1 MKIVFVCNS
10 SYQIMIA
17 AMMRRLEYPD
27 AFTVLAMDAYFYD
40 TMIHQ
45 CEPAGNPF
53 FDRIVCLH
61 DASLSEDVD
70 RLLSIQPDKVHLFN
84 WGNDCSRLVYNRC
97 ICPVEVTDEGIGSY
111 QLQKMWNHRNVDLSR
126 LEGIWLLVPEFSQ
139 DQELGIPI
147 RRIRITDLF
156 ASEESRNLFLR
167 QINCFY
173 RYTPEVLPDIFYFDR
188 YFVSG
193 NMMPTSYERE
203 MLLHLVPILSPYD
216 WCIKIHPSESFKL
229 AKYRYRGLDVRFFEN
244 TRTPWEVIL
253 LNHLSHRPLM
263 LISVNSTP
271 VILSKLIAS
280 ALDVQVEAISL
291 IDMVRDY
298 VDPEE
303 RFIETLLESYNN
315 SFHETAVHRVS
326 ALPQIAEI
334 LVNTAFLQPVHA
346 VAPTAASEDLSEI
359 QWLRQE
365 YLWYSKTF
373 GNLLDTTEISLWTAD
388 GSLLYSDYLF
398 FAWRDRHVNLNFRV
412 DALMTENAC
421 LLKLVFSKRGI
432 VQRLENLRIETVHQ
446 GESHIQYNGSC
457 EISQLELPVT
467 DVFDGVNVQFD
478 IGFPLLSY
486 NYREYTI

>member
-1 MKIVFVCNS
+1 MKIIFVCNS
-10 SYQIMIA
+10 SYQILIA
-17 AMMRRLEYPD
+17 AMMRQLEYHD

-40 TMIHQ
+40 TMVNQ
-45 CEPAGNPF
+45 CEPADNPF

-84 WGNDCSRLVYNRC
+84 WGNDCSRLVYDRC
-97 ICPVEVTDEGIGSY
+97 RCPVEVTDEGIGSY

-126 LEGIWLLVPEFSQ
+126 LSGIWLLVPEFSQ

-147 RRIRITDLF
+147 RRIRIADLF
-156 ASEESRNLFLR
+156 ANEENRNLFLW
-167 QINCFY
+167 QINRFY

-193 NMMPTSYERE
+193 NMMPTSYERQI
-203 MLLHLVPILSPYD
+203 LLHLVPILNSYD
-216 WCIKIHPSESFKL
+216 FCIKIHPSESFKL
-229 AKYRYRGLDVRFFEN
+229 AQYRYRGLDVRFFEN

-280 ALDVQVEAISL
+280 ALDVQIEAISL

-303 RFIETLLESYNN
+303 RFIETLLEAYNN
-315 SFHETAVHRVS
+315 SFPETPVHRVS
-326 ALPQIAEI
+326 ALLQMAEI
-334 LVNTAFLQPVHA
+334 LGNTAFLQPVHA
-346 VAPTAASEDLSEI
+346 AAPIAVSEDLSEA

-373 GNLLDTTEISLWTAD
+373 GNLLDTTEISLWATD

-398 FAWRDRHVNLNFRV
+398 YAWRDGHVALNFRV
-412 DALMTENAC
+412 DAPVAENAC
-421 LLKLVFSKRGI
+421 SLKLVFSKRGI
-432 VQRLENLRIETVHQ
+432 VQRLENVRIETVCQ
-446 GESHIQYNGSC
+446 GKSYIQYSGSC
-457 EISQLELPVT
+457 EISQLELPVA
-467 DVFDGVNVQFD
+467 DVFDDVKVQFD
-478 IGFPLLSY
+478 IGFPLLPY